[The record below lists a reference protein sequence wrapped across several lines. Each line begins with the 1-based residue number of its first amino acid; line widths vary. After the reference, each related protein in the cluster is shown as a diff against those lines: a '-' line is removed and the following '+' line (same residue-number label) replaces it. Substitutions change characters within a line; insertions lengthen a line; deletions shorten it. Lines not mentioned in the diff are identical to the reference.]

1 MKKCYIEWSA
11 LYVYSMNLSHYRAG
25 RARMRSFSKKW
36 RYICQ
41 NFGPLHWIIYLWI
54 LNIYSY
60 CTGID
65 RTKLRV
71 IEVIVHHLPCTLYSF
86 HPACIRHV
94 LHAYI
99 LRSCPCIPPVLH
111 FTEIPVPNLYTVP
124 QSFLKVPKSMFSRLS
139 TSRISIYLDSFL
151 FFSKIFIIFFI
162 YFLLIEYILILQLVL
177 CNRQIL
183 G

>member
-41 NFGPLHWIIYLWI
+41 NFGPLHWIIYLWL

-71 IEVIVHHLPCTLYSF
+71 IEVIVNHLPCTLYSF

-111 FTEIPVPNLYTVP
+111 FTEIPVPNLYAS
-124 QSFLKVPKSMFSRLS
+124 SFLKVPKTMFSRLS
-139 TSRISIYLDSFL
+139 TSRISLKPFNLFMQFFVLFLNFYYFLNL
-151 FFSKIFIIFFI
+151 FFIDAVHFNSATG
-162 YFLLIEYILILQLVL
+162 VM
-177 CNRQIL
+177 
-183 G
+183 

>member
-41 NFGPLHWIIYLWI
+41 NFGPLHWIIYLWL

-71 IEVIVHHLPCTLYSF
+71 IEVIVNHLPCTQCTAS
-86 HPACIRHV
+86 
-94 LHAYI
+94 I
-99 LRSCPCIPPVLH
+99 LRASVMSCTH
-111 FTEIPVPNLYTVP
+111 TSYDPVPASLLSSISLKFQFQIYMP
-124 QSFLKVPKSMFSRLS
+124 QSFLKVPKTMFSRLS
-139 TSRISIYLDSFL
+139 TSRISLKPFNL
-151 FFSKIFIIFFI
+151 FIQFF
-162 YFLLIEYILILQLVL
+162 VL
-177 CNRQIL
+177 F
-183 G
+183 